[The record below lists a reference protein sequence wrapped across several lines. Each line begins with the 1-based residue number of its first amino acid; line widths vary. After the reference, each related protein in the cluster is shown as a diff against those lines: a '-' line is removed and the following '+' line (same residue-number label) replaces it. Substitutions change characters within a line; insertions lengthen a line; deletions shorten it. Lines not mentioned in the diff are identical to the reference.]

1 MDRRKSFWDYNAVLI
16 RLLSKN
22 RVIISNYGKTADFIL
37 AGFYKTFSHRKVIRK
52 VVWLL
57 GLGLFFN
64 EGRTGMD
71 SCITT
76 QPSLTLVFACNVD
89 SGSAKRIS
97 ASHLFNGILRGN
109 CAQ

>member
-1 MDRRKSFWDYNAVLI
+1 MDRRQSFWDYNAVLI
-16 RLLSKN
+16 KLLSKT
-22 RVIISNYGKTADFIL
+22 RVSNYGKTADFIL

-57 GLGLFFN
+57 GFGLFFN
-64 EGRTGMD
+64 VGRTGMD

-76 QPSLTLVFACNVD
+76 QPSLTLVFACNVN

-97 ASHLFNGILRGN
+97 ASHLFYDILLGN

>member
-1 MDRRKSFWDYNAVLI
+1 MDRRKSFWDYNAVLLK
-16 RLLSKN
+16 LLSKT
-22 RVIISNYGKTADFIL
+22 RVSNYGKTADFIL
-37 AGFYKTFSHRKVIRK
+37 AGFYKTFSHRK

-97 ASHLFNGILRGN
+97 ASHLFYGILRGN